1 MQEAVTNV
9 IKHSAATEATV
20 VVKKQAT
27 AVSISIRDNGQGF
40 DPARPST
47 QTHDFGY
54 GLSGIAERVRILKG
68 TLVIESPAGRG
79 LQPDSGNSIQILL
92 TDSQTMK
99 QGVTVL
105 IVDDHPLLRH
115 GLCDVIAKSPRFKI
129 VGEAS
134 DGKEALR
141 KVAFFKPEI
150 VILDIDMPRL
160 NGLETI
166 RAIDGLGFPT
176 KVIILTMYKE
186 EEMFDAAMDL
196 GAKAYVL
203 KENAPQ
209 EIVAA
214 LEKVEQGET
223 FLSASLLKA
232 GQRRSDRV
240 RDLLLNKPQIE
251 ALTPA
256 ERRILKL
263 IGDDFTSKQI
273 AERLN
278 LSVRT
283 VDKHRQH
290 ICDKLNL
297 HGTHSLLKFAFDNS
311 AYL

>member
-1 MQEAVTNV
+1 
-9 IKHSAATEATV
+9 
-20 VVKKQAT
+20 
-27 AVSISIRDNGQGF
+27 
-40 DPARPST
+40 
-47 QTHDFGY
+47 
-54 GLSGIAERVRILKG
+54 
-68 TLVIESPAGRG
+68 
-79 LQPDSGNSIQILL
+79 
-92 TDSQTMK
+92 MK
-99 QGVTVL
+99 QEVTVL

-115 GLCDVIAKSPRFKI
+115 GLCDIIVKSKHFKI
-129 VGEAS
+129 VGEAA
-134 DGKEALR
+134 DGEEALR
-141 KVAFFKPEI
+141 KVTFFKPEI

-166 RAIDGLGFPT
+166 RAIHELEFPV
-176 KVIILTMYKE
+176 KVVILTMYKE
-186 EEMFDAAMDL
+186 EEMFNAAMDL

-203 KENAPQ
+203 KENAPH

-214 LEKVEQGET
+214 LEKVDQGEM
-223 FLSASLLKA
+223 FLSASLGKA
-232 GQRRSDRV
+232 EQRRSDRV
-240 RDLLLNKPQIE
+240 RDLLLSKPQIE